1 MSTGRFPFLV
11 VEGTDGTGKTTT
23 RKGLFRILRDL
34 YGVTPLTVLTTN
46 YLDAAAVGDLV
57 EGKYSPTPTNRERYL
72 DALRADKAATLE
84 RLVLP
89 ALVHRPVIADRWL
102 LSELVFFA
110 VKHDQP
116 PEATYRRLAE
126 GLPIAPDLTVLLDLD
141 PEESMRRAGS
151 RSGDATR
158 ADWDVLDVQ
167 QRVRAAYTAITEAAS
182 EWPALGPIV
191 SVDASAT
198 PAEVLHRAWFAID
211 AHDLLP
217 ALSTAPPVT

>member
-1 MSTGRFPFLV
+1 VSAQRFPFLV

-46 YLDAAAVGDLV
+46 HLDSTVVGDLV
-57 EGKYSPTPTNRERYL
+57 EGKYSPSPTNRDRYL
-72 DALRADKAATLE
+72 HALRADKVATLE

-89 ALVHRPVIADRWL
+89 ALEHRPVIADRWL

-116 PEATYRRLAE
+116 PETTYRALAD

-141 PEESMRRAGS
+141 PAESMRRAGS

-158 ADWDVLDVQ
+158 PDWDVLDVQ
-167 QRVRAAYTAITEAAS
+167 QRVRATYKAIVEAGP
-182 EWPALGPIV
+182 EWSALGPITV
-191 SVDASAT
+191 IDASAT

-211 AHDLLP
+211 AHGLLP
-217 ALSTAPPVT
+217 ALSTTPPVT